1 MGRVFPLTAGRPGAV
16 TECIPCQCLNEKRD
30 FSFRHYSTSLEAI
43 SLSLYFW
50 ILPLAVVGN
59 SSTK

>member
-1 MGRVFPLTAGRPGAV
+1 MGRVFPLIAGGPELFRSVFYGPD
-16 TECIPCQCLNEKRD
+16 ENQD
-30 FSFRHYSTSLEAI
+30 FSFRHYSTSLETI
-43 SLSLYFW
+43 SRSLYFW